1 MIALNGRDCSANNK
15 TSPRDCGEPATI
27 APAMPTARPVTLP
40 SGDLTLEGQLH
51 PPDTTPAPGIVVCH
65 PHPQYGGDMHDDVV
79 DALCA
84 AAIENGIAALRFNF
98 RGTGNS
104 EGRYDNGIG
113 EQDDV
118 RAALSY
124 LRDVPEVDSQR
135 IALAGYSFG
144 AGVAVRVAS
153 DPDLRAFIGV
163 SLPTMMPLGGVTLG
177 CPALFVSGDE
187 DEYSDADD
195 LTEFVRS
202 LGPQAELKLL
212 PGLGHFWF
220 GVERDLPNIITPFVK
235 THLVA
240 ISTV

>member
-1 MIALNGRDCSANNK
+1 MHNN
-15 TSPRDCGEPATI
+15 
-27 APAMPTARPVTLP
+27 
-40 SGDLTLEGQLH
+40 
-51 PPDTTPAPGIVVCH
+51 
-65 PHPQYGGDMHDDVV
+65 VV

-104 EGRYDNGIG
+104 EGPYDNGIG

-118 RAALSY
+118 RAALAY
-124 LRDVPEVDSQR
+124 LRELPEVDAER

-144 AGVAVRVAS
+144 VGVAVRVAS

-163 SLPTMMPLGGVTLG
+163 SLPTMMPLVGVTLG

-195 LTEFVRS
+195 LTKFVRS
-202 LGPQAELKLL
+202 LGAQAEVKLL

-220 GVERDLPNIITPFVK
+220 GVERDLKEIVAPFLK
-235 THLVA
+235 AHLAA
-240 ISTV
+240 IPTV

>member
-1 MIALNGRDCSANNK
+1 MRNN
-15 TSPRDCGEPATI
+15 
-27 APAMPTARPVTLP
+27 
-40 SGDLTLEGQLH
+40 
-51 PPDTTPAPGIVVCH
+51 
-65 PHPQYGGDMHDDVV
+65 VV

-84 AAIENGIAALRFNF
+84 AAIEDGTAALRFNF

-104 EGRYDNGIG
+104 EGRYDNGNG
-113 EQDDV
+113 EHDDV
-118 RAALSY
+118 CAALAY
-124 LRDVPEVDSQR
+124 LRELPEVDSQR

-153 DPDLRAFIGV
+153 DPNLRAFIGV
-163 SLPTMMPLGGVTLG
+163 SLPTMMPLDGVTLG

-187 DEYSDADD
+187 DEYSEADD

-202 LGPQAELKLL
+202 LGARAELRLL

-220 GVERDLPNIITPFVK
+220 GVERDLKEIVAPFLK

-240 ISTV
+240 IPTV

>member
-1 MIALNGRDCSANNK
+1 MHNN
-15 TSPRDCGEPATI
+15 
-27 APAMPTARPVTLP
+27 
-40 SGDLTLEGQLH
+40 
-51 PPDTTPAPGIVVCH
+51 
-65 PHPQYGGDMHDDVV
+65 VV

-104 EGRYDNGIG
+104 DGRYDNGVG

-118 RAALSY
+118 RAALAC
-124 LRDVPEVDSQR
+124 LRGLPEVDSQR

-153 DPDLRAFIGV
+153 GPDLRAFIGV

-177 CPALFVSGDE
+177 CPALLVSGDE

-202 LGPQAELKLL
+202 LGAPAELKLL

-220 GVERDLPNIITPFVK
+220 GVERDLKEIVAPFLK

-240 ISTV
+240 IPAV